1 MLTWATA
8 QKEYEGFPLML
19 RRPTNLHH
27 DSLRLNFPTLAVV
40 THEFTERKPNGL
52 PEPDYN
58 ESLFEMDV
66 ELVRAFDVGRMGVPV
81 LVETFGGKRH
91 YYFYGATGTDVP
103 RIISAVASRYPKER
117 LSWTVRPD
125 PQWGFLDKYAKDFF

>member
-8 QKEYEGFPLML
+8 QKEHEGFPLML
-19 RRPTNLHH
+19 RRPTNIDVDLFRPSH
-27 DSLRLNFPTLAVV
+27 PTLAVV
-40 THEFTERKPNGL
+40 THEFTKRWPNGL

-58 ESLFEMDV
+58 ETLFEMDI
-66 ELVRAFDVGRMGVPV
+66 ELVEAFDAGQQGVPV

-91 YYFYGATGTDVP
+91 YYFYVTADTDVP
-103 RIISAVASRYPKER
+103 ATISAVAQRHPSER

-125 PQWGFLDKYAKDFF
+125 PQWGFLERYVKDHF